1 MIPSLLLGSAAVA
14 RLDQALQS
22 DHGFRSDLAA
32 ASSKGPPV
40 NMSGHADLAGWLMSQ
55 VSDLRRAKQ
64 QSSAAVNAIGD
75 TNAAKVL
82 GDKEAAEL
90 TSLNFMS

>member
-1 MIPSLLLGSAAVA
+1 MIPSLLLGSAIVD
-14 RLDQALQS
+14 RLDQALRS

-32 ASSKGPPV
+32 ASSKEPPV

-64 QSSAAVNAIGD
+64 ESSAVVNAIGE
-75 TNAAKVL
+75 TMHKNNWGTK
-82 GDKEAAEL
+82 KQR
-90 TSLNFMS
+90 N